1 MIAKN
6 RVTDKKFFVQSE
18 LNLAQ
23 EFRGAALGA
32 IIADRREQK
41 LLEQDEL
48 ILSDDEDDDTIEDE
62 QIIIK
67 NWYIPFLFIF
77 FLFLQKLQFLGN
89 NAPTLNLA
97 VRKI

>member
-1 MIAKN
+1 M
-6 RVTDKKFFVQSE
+6 
-18 LNLAQ
+18 
-23 EFRGAALGA
+23 GA

-77 FLFLQKLQFLGN
+77 YFCKNAFSLLFCQTFGGDIN
-89 NAPTLNLA
+89 SYCESFRG
-97 VRKI
+97 VVIIEF